1 MMWVLNYN
9 YGINNMSQSL
19 IREHSGTHL
28 ICICTDTPLKC
39 MILIGLQIWFNI
51 EKLIN
56 IIC

>member
-1 MMWVLNYN
+1 
-9 YGINNMSQSL
+9 MSQSL

-51 EKLIN
+51 KKLIN